1 MKLRRLRFEAIGHRD
16 ARLAPLL
23 LDLTGDPGTPAL
35 DTVLGREQS
44 RARPFANERAGTST
58 TGP

>member
-23 LDLTGDPGTPAL
+23 LDFTGDPGTPAL
-35 DTVLGREQS
+35 DTVLWLRNGGESPR
-44 RARPFANERAGTST
+44 F
-58 TGP
+58 